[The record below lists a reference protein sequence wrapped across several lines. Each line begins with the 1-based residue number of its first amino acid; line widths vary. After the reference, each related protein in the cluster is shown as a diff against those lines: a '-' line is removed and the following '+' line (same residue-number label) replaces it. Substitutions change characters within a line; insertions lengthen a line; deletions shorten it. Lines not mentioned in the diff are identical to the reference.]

1 MTQLSTIQSK
11 APLSKLSS
19 LNEWLDYWQSIHATA
34 IDMGLERVRP
44 VAEKLAVLQPNVPVI
59 TVAGTN
65 GKGSTTTVIAA
76 IYQAAGL
83 RVGLY
88 QSPHIQYFNERIRLG
103 GVPVDT
109 QMLIDAFVDVE
120 TARQA
125 CALTLSFFE
134 ATTLAAFV
142 IFKQQSCDVWV
153 LEVGLGGRLD
163 VVNLVDPTVAVITN
177 IGIDHVEWLG
187 DNREAIGFEK
197 AGILRPNIPLIFGDV
212 DMPNS
217 VRHRAESLGC
227 QIYQSGR
234 DFFWQ
239 NYAADGEDQ
248 ERNAHASVDP
258 ESSSVH
264 VTQAQKDQPALYT
277 MDAYTIVLPKA
288 PLALT
293 NISCALTAVLV
304 SPIPVRMSEIT
315 QGIQQSKL
323 AGRFE
328 QRTYHGKRLIADV
341 AHNPHGV
348 HFLREQL
355 FAYRK
360 KHVTRQIHAIFS
372 MLIDKDI
379 DSVVD
384 MLQGSICHW
393 HVAALDVPRA
403 ASLAQ
408 LQAAL
413 KAETLAGKVTF
424 YRNIGEALVGASQV
438 AQLDDVMLAWGSFY
452 TLEAIYQQIQMEDE
466 SL

>member
-1 MTQLSTIQSK
+1 MSQLSTILNAQ
-11 APLSKLSS
+11 SS
-19 LNEWLDYWQSIHATA
+19 LDEWLDYWQTIHATA

-44 VAEKLAVLQPNVPVI
+44 VAEKLAILHPDVPVI

-109 QMLIDAFVDVE
+109 QILINAFVEVE
-120 TARQA
+120 AARVA
-125 CALTLSFFE
+125 CDLTLSFFE

-142 IFKQQSCDVWV
+142 IFKQQQCDVWV

-163 VVNLVDPTVAVITN
+163 VVNLIAPTVAVITN

-217 VRHRAESLGC
+217 VRLHAETLHC
-227 QIYQSGR
+227 PIYQSEQ

-239 NYAADGEDQ
+239 SMVAENDLKTE
-248 ERNAHASVDP
+248 
-258 ESSSVH
+258 H
-264 VTQAQKDQPALYT
+264 VTHNEYAQSYVYSNA
-277 MDAYTIVLPKA
+277 AYTFTLPNA

-293 NISCALTAVLV
+293 NVSSAVTAVLA
-304 SPIPVRMSEIT
+304 SPIAVHIDAIA
-315 QGIQQSKL
+315 QGIQNAKL

-328 QRTYHGKRLIADV
+328 QRLFHGKRLIADV

-348 HFLREQL
+348 KFLLEQL

-360 KHVTRQIHAIFS
+360 KHVTHQIHAIFS
-372 MLIDKDI
+372 MLADKDI
-379 DSVVD
+379 EAVVD
-384 MLQGSICHW
+384 MARGVIDHW
-393 HVAALDVPRA
+393 HVAELDVPRA
-403 ASLAQ
+403 ASLSQ
-408 LQAAL
+408 LQTAL
-413 KAETLAGKVTF
+413 KDVNVTF
-424 YRNIGEALVGASQV
+424 YASVGAALLGASQMT
-438 AQLDDVMLAWGSFY
+438 AKDDLMLAWGSFY
-452 TLEAIYQQIQMEDE
+452 TLEAVYQQIQHEE
-466 SL
+466 NSL

>member
-1 MTQLSTIQSK
+1 MSQLSTTLNAQ
-11 APLSKLSS
+11 SS
-19 LNEWLDYWQSIHATA
+19 LDDWLDYWQTIHATA

-44 VAEKLAVLQPNVPVI
+44 VAETLAILHPDVPVI

-109 QMLIDAFVDVE
+109 QILINAFVEVE
-120 TARQA
+120 AARVA
-125 CALTLSFFE
+125 CDLTLSFFE

-142 IFKQQSCDVWV
+142 IFKQQQCDVWV

-163 VVNLVDPTVAVITN
+163 VVNLIAPTVAVITN

-197 AGILRPNIPLIFGDV
+197 AGILRPNIPLIFGDA
-212 DMPNS
+212 DMPKS
-217 VRHRAESLGC
+217 VRLHAETLHC
-227 QIYQSGR
+227 PIYQSGQ

-239 NYAADGEDQ
+239 SMVAENDLKIE
-248 ERNAHASVDP
+248 
-258 ESSSVH
+258 H
-264 VTQAQKDQPALYT
+264 VTYNKYAQSYVYSSA
-277 MDAYTIVLPKA
+277 AYTFTLPNA

-293 NISCALTAVLV
+293 NVSSAVTAVLA
-304 SPIPVRMSEIT
+304 SPIAVHIDAIT
-315 QGIQQSKL
+315 QGIQNAKL

-328 QRTYHGKRLIADV
+328 QRLFHGKRLIADV

-348 HFLREQL
+348 KFLLEQL

-360 KHVTRQIHAIFS
+360 KHVTHQIHAIFS
-372 MLIDKDI
+372 MLADKDI
-379 DSVVD
+379 EAVVD
-384 MLQGSICHW
+384 MARGVINHW
-393 HVAALDVPRA
+393 HVAVLDVPRA
-403 ASLAQ
+403 ASLSQ
-408 LQAAL
+408 LQTAL
-413 KAETLAGKVTF
+413 KDVNVTF
-424 YRNIGEALVGASQV
+424 YSSVGASLVGANQII
-438 AQLDDVMLAWGSFY
+438 AHDDLMLAWGSFY
-452 TLEAIYQQIQMEDE
+452 TLEAVYQQIQVDE
-466 SL
+466 NSL

>member
-1 MTQLSTIQSK
+1 VALFDLMSQLFTSHLNAQ
-11 APLSKLSS
+11 SS
-19 LNEWLDYWQSIHATA
+19 LNEWLEYWQSIHATA

-44 VAEKLAVLQPNVPVI
+44 VAEYLAILSPQVPVI

-65 GKGSTTTVIAA
+65 GKGSTTTVIAS
-76 IYQAAGL
+76 IYKAAGL

-88 QSPHIQYFNERIRLG
+88 QSPHIQYFNERIRIN
-103 GVPVDT
+103 GVPVQD
-109 QMLIDAFVDVE
+109 QILIDAFVEVE
-120 TARQA
+120 AARAA
-125 CALTLSFFE
+125 CDLTLSFFE

-142 IFKQQSCDVWV
+142 IFKQQQCDVWV

-163 VVNLVDPTVAVITN
+163 VVNLIDPSVAVITN

-217 VRHRAESLGC
+217 IKQRAEALNC
-227 QIYQSGR
+227 RVYQSGR
-234 DFFWQ
+234 DYFWQ
-239 NYAADGEDQ
+239 NLDADIDPKVTQTEPYA
-248 ERNAHASVDP
+248 HF
-258 ESSSVH
+258 VH
-264 VTQAQKDQPALYT
+264 VTNSQDSQSAIFSMSAHT
-277 MDAYTIVLPKA
+277 FILPKA
-288 PLALT
+288 YLALT
-293 NISCALTAVLV
+293 NISGAVSAVLV
-304 SPIPVRMSEIT
+304 SPISIQTSDIV

-328 QRTYHGKRLIADV
+328 ERVYHGKRLIADV

-348 HFLREQL
+348 HFLLEQL

-360 KHVTRQIHAIFS
+360 KHVTHQIHAIFS
-372 MLIDKDI
+372 MLADKDI

-384 MLQGSICHW
+384 MVHESIFHW
-393 HVAALDVPRA
+393 HVAVLDVPRA

-413 KAETLAGKVTF
+413 KHEAMAGKVTI
-424 YRNIGEALVGASQV
+424 YNSVGEALVGASHV
-438 AQLDDVMLAWGSFY
+438 ARDGDLMLAWGSFY
-452 TLEAIYQQIQMEDE
+452 TLEAIYQQIQMEDT
-466 SL
+466 SF

>member
-1 MTQLSTIQSK
+1 MNQLSYTPSNASPTK
-11 APLSKLSS
+11 DSS
-19 LNEWLDYWQSIHATA
+19 LNDWLDHWQCIHATA

-44 VAEKLAVLQPNVPVI
+44 VAERLQVLHPKVPVI

-65 GKGSTTTVIAA
+65 GKGSTTTVIAS

-83 RVGLY
+83 CVGLY

-103 GVPVDT
+103 GLPVET
-109 QMLIDAFVDVE
+109 QILIDAFVDVE
-120 TARQA
+120 AARLA

-142 IFKQQSCDVWV
+142 IFKQQKCDVWV

-163 VVNLVDPTVAVITN
+163 VVNLIDPTVAVITN

-187 DNREAIGFEK
+187 DNLEAIGFEK

-212 DMPNS
+212 DMPSS
-217 VRHRAESLGC
+217 VKYRASSLNC
-227 QIYQSGR
+227 RIYQLGK
-234 DFFWQ
+234 DYFWNNDNDSRHVQ
-239 NYAADGEDQ
+239 TCKTDAEIQDDLI
-248 ERNAHASVDP
+248 
-258 ESSSVH
+258 H
-264 VTQAQKDQPALYT
+264 VTPDENDQLAIYT
-277 MDAYTIVLPKA
+277 MDAHSFSLPPA
-288 PLALT
+288 YLALT

-304 SPIPVRMSEIT
+304 SPIPIQMSEIT
-315 QGIQQSKL
+315 QGIQQAKL

-328 QRTYHGKRLIADV
+328 ERLYHGKRLIVDV

-348 HFLREQL
+348 HFLLEQL
-355 FAYRK
+355 SAYRK
-360 KHVTRQIHAIFS
+360 KHVTHQIHAIFS

-384 MLQGSICHW
+384 MAQTSISHW

-408 LQAAL
+408 LQTAL
-413 KAETLAGKVTF
+413 KSETLIGKVTF
-424 YRNIGEALVGASQV
+424 YRSVGEALIGANQV
-438 AQLDDVMLAWGSFY
+438 AQLDDIMLAWGSFY
-452 TLEAIYQQIQMEDE
+452 TLEAIYQQIQIEDA

>member
-1 MTQLSTIQSK
+1 MSQLPPSQLN
-11 APLSKLSS
+11 AQSS
-19 LNEWLDYWQSIHATA
+19 LDEWLEYWQSIHATA

-44 VAEKLAVLQPNVPVI
+44 VAEYLAILNPQAPVI

-103 GVPVDT
+103 GVPVDN
-109 QMLIDAFVDVE
+109 QILIDAFVAVE
-120 TARQA
+120 AARVA
-125 CALTLSFFE
+125 CGLTLSFFE
-134 ATTLAAFV
+134 ATTLVAFV
-142 IFKQQSCDVWV
+142 IFKQQHCDVWV

-163 VVNLVDPTVAVITN
+163 VVNLIDPTVAVITN

-197 AGILRPNIPLIFGDV
+197 AGILRSNIPLIFGDA
-212 DMPNS
+212 DMPHS
-217 VRHRAESLGC
+217 VKQRAEVLNC
-227 QIYQSGR
+227 RVYQSGR
-234 DFFWQ
+234 DYFWQ
-239 NYAADGEDQ
+239 NFDADAHEVSASAD
-248 ERNAHASVDP
+248 RNSDL
-258 ESSSVH
+258 VH
-264 VTQAQKDQPALYT
+264 VTDSKNSQSAIYT
-277 MDAYTIVLPKA
+277 MNAHTLILPKA
-288 PLALT
+288 YLALP
-293 NISCALTAVLV
+293 NISCAVSAVLA
-304 SPIPVRMSEIT
+304 SPISVQISEII
-315 QGIQQSKL
+315 QGILAAKL

-328 QRTYHGKRLIADV
+328 ERVYHGKRLIADV

-348 HFLREQL
+348 HFLLEQL
-355 FAYRK
+355 FDYRK

-372 MLIDKDI
+372 MLADKDI

-384 MLQGSICHW
+384 MVRESIFHW

-413 KAETLAGKVTF
+413 KNEALAGKVTV
-424 YRNIGEALVGASQV
+424 YHSVGDALVGASQV
-438 AQLDDVMLAWGSFY
+438 AQDDDVMLAWGSFY
-452 TLEAIYQQIQMEDE
+452 TLEAIYQQIQME
-466 SL
+466 SRLL

>member
-1 MTQLSTIQSK
+1 MSQFSDL
-11 APLSKLSS
+11 PLNARSS
-19 LNEWLDYWQSIHATA
+19 LDDWLDYWQSIHATA

-44 VAEKLAVLQPNVPVI
+44 VAEQLAILDPQVPVI

-103 GVPVDT
+103 GVPVDS
-109 QMLIDAFVDVE
+109 QILIDAFVEVE
-120 TARQA
+120 AARVV
-125 CALTLSFFE
+125 CDLTLSFFE

-142 IFKQQSCDVWV
+142 IFKQQKCDVWV

-163 VVNLVDPTVAVITN
+163 VVNLVDPMVAVITN

-187 DNREAIGFEK
+187 DNREKIGFEK
-197 AGILRPNIPLIFGDV
+197 AGILRPNIPLIFGDA

-217 VRHRAESLGC
+217 VRLHAESLDC
-227 QIYQSGR
+227 PIYQLGR

-239 NYAADGEDQ
+239 SLAT
-248 ERNAHASVDP
+248 
-258 ESSSVH
+258 ESDLKVEH
-264 VTQAQKDQPALYT
+264 VTHRQYAYSSG
-277 MDAYTIVLPKA
+277 AYTFILPDA

-293 NISCALTAVLV
+293 NVSSAVTAVLAC
-304 SPIPVRMSEIT
+304 PIAVQMSAIT
-315 QGIQQSKL
+315 QGIQNAKL
-323 AGRFE
+323 FGRFE
-328 QRTYHGKRLIADV
+328 QRLFHGKRLIADV

-348 HFLREQL
+348 KFLLEQL
-355 FAYRK
+355 IAYRK
-360 KHVTRQIHAIFS
+360 KHVTHKIHAIFS
-372 MLIDKDI
+372 MLGDKDI

-384 MLQGSICHW
+384 MARDSICHW
-393 HVAALDVPRA
+393 HVAALNVPRA

-408 LQAAL
+408 LKAAL
-413 KAETLAGKVTF
+413 KDVEAANVTF
-424 YRNIGEALVGASQV
+424 YDSIGEALVGASNA
-438 AQLDDVMLAWGSFY
+438 AQLNDVMLAWGSFY
-452 TLEAIYQQIQMEDE
+452 TLEAVYQQIQVEDV